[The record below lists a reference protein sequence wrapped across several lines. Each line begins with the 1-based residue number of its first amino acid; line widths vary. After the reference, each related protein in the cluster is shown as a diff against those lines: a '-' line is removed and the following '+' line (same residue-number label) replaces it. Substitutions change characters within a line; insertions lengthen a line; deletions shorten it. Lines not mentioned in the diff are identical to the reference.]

1 MFATTPGRTDIS
13 VAHDSAANALRT
25 VGCAA
30 RLGKKA
36 LNQQLTGNGIPLILI
51 PAS

>member
-1 MFATTPGRTDIS
+1 MSNSSRY
-13 VAHDSAANALRT
+13 DSAANALRT

-30 RLGKKA
+30 HLGEKA
-36 LNQQLTGNGIPLILI
+36 LNQQLPGNGIPLILI